1 LKNGKNCNVQLIAY
15 NVQLYYTYITM
26 FTDFWTTYLYEPVFN
41 FLIWIYNNWAHGNMG
56 WAVVYLTIALRVL
69 ILPLTIIG
77 ERNTAKNEEV
87 EAEILKLA
95 KEFHYDKVQQ
105 KQEIRKR
112 LKQRRVQP
120 WAKALSLAIQA
131 LVFILLYQ
139 VFINGITGVRML
151 RTLYPFVDFPG
162 EINRYFYGFNL
173 KATHDVMW
181 SGIVGI
187 WLALEIYVGFR
198 KRRGLH
204 RGDLF
209 YFIFF
214 PLGVFFFL
222 WVLPMVKSLFVL
234 TSMAFS
240 LAVHV
245 MVHPF
250 FVSKKKPDE
259 APIVSKK

>member
-1 LKNGKNCNVQLIAY
+1 
-15 NVQLYYTYITM
+15 
-26 FTDFWTTYLYEPVFN
+26 
-41 FLIWIYNNWAHGNMG
+41 MG

-87 EAEILKLA
+87 EAEIVKLA

-105 KQEIRKR
+105 KQEIRRR
-112 LKQRRVQP
+112 LKHRRVQP
-120 WAKALSLAIQA
+120 WAKALSIAIQA

-162 EINRYFYGFNL
+162 EINRMFYGFDL
-173 KATHDVMW
+173 KKTHDIIW

-198 KRRGLH
+198 KKRSLH

-209 YFIFF
+209 YFLFF
-214 PLGVFFFL
+214 PVGVFFFL
-222 WVLPMVKSLFVL
+222 WILPMVKSLFVM

-240 LAVHV
+240 LVVHV

-250 FVSKKKPDE
+250 FVSNKKPD
-259 APIVSKK
+259 VSLEKPKK